1 MPDDKVETPSDKRR
15 PEDPDVEITRL
26 VKRPAGEIAPPV
38 RPRPVME
45 PPVRRA
51 PAAEPERPAPREP
64 VGGLAPEDL
73 APEDLEPTRAMP
85 RRAEP
90 AAPVAREQS
99 ERTSGPAASSA
110 TAGPA
115 PVAAPPPRLSPF
127 DRRIPHLEIATPDNE
142 ETRFVPRA
150 FGEATGTGSAPEAET
165 ADEGPTAV
173 MPRRRVPAPPFL
185 PRGVSSIAEPD
196 EAADLR
202 PTRAVGPGGVA
213 TRLVLPAEPPVAVEA
228 EAEPASALV
237 SEEPVS
243 AEPVSGVSATVES
256 TASESVD
263 LESTPDDPAP
273 IAPARPEAAQAAPAE
288 VAPPLVEPEIAAS
301 ATTESGDVPG
311 PAPVTPEPVP
321 EPEAVVLEPEA
332 PASAPEP
339 APPSVPNEGEPELEP
354 VVAWLVVTKGPG
366 RGAFRALGPGRN
378 NLGSSEAATVRLD
391 FGDPAIAPS
400 GHAYIVYDDETRGFV
415 IEDGKRK
422 ELVRVNGR
430 LLSDA
435 RDLADRDE
443 IRIGATTLVFVAFC
457 GPGFD
462 WGAAG

>member
-26 VKRPAGEIAPPV
+26 VKRPAAGEIAPPV
-38 RPRPVME
+38 RSRPVME

-64 VGGLAPEDL
+64 AGGL

-90 AAPVAREQS
+90 AAPGARAQDD
-99 ERTSGPAASSA
+99 RASGPAASSA

-142 ETRFVPRA
+142 ETRFVPRS
-150 FGEATGTGSAPEAET
+150 FGEATGTGSAPEADT

-173 MPRRRVPAPPFL
+173 MPRRRVPAPPFP

-213 TRLVLPAEPPVAVEA
+213 TRLVLPADPPVAVEA
-228 EAEPASALV
+228 EAEPASALA

-243 AEPVSGVSATVES
+243 AEPASVVSAAVES

-263 LESTPDDPAP
+263 LESTPDDQAP
-273 IAPARPEAAQAAPAE
+273 IAPALPEAVQAAPAAA
-288 VAPPLVEPEIAAS
+288 APPRVEPEIAASAS
-301 ATTESGDVPG
+301 ATTESGDVSG

-321 EPEAVVLEPEA
+321 EPEAVVLDPEA
-332 PASAPEP
+332 PASAPAP
-339 APPSVPNEGEPELEP
+339 APPSVPNEVEPEP

-415 IEDGKRK
+415 IEDGKRR